1 MADDTIFALATGR
14 VRAGLAVVRVSGPS
28 AGRAIERLTA
38 KPLPESRRAVLRR
51 LRDSGGEVLD
61 EGLVLWFP
69 APGSFTGEDVAEFH
83 LHGGRSVVDGVLQAL
98 GLIPGL
104 RSAEPGEFTRRAVIN
119 GKMDLTAAEA
129 IADVVA
135 AETTEQ
141 RRQALRLLDGELAR
155 LYDTWRQRLLRAQAH
170 LEVAIDFSD
179 EDIPD
184 DLIAGVRAEAAVVAE
199 AFERHLVLAGQG
211 RRLREGIEI
220 VLVGPPNAGKST
232 LVNALAEREVA
243 IVSPRPGTTRDVLEV
258 ALDFGGFPVV
268 LCDTAGLQDTVDE
281 IEAEGVRRAQAR
293 AAGADLRLVIYDGA
307 LWPAGESGLSGD
319 RDGNDVVVIS
329 KWDLQIGDG
338 MALADS
344 GVISVSAQSG
354 FGLDRLRHRITAELE
369 RRFAAR
375 GEVPPTRERHLE
387 GLRAGLAALR
397 RMEHATEIELMAE
410 ELRTA
415 AQALG
420 RITGH
425 VDVESVLDVIFAEF
439 CLGK

>member
-14 VRAGLAVVRVSGPS
+14 VRAGLAVIRVSGPS
-28 AGRAIERLTA
+28 AGRAIERMTA
-38 KPLPESRRAVLRR
+38 RPVPEGRRAARRR
-51 LRDSGGEVLD
+51 LQDGDGEVLD

-69 APGSFTGEDVAEFH
+69 GPGSFTGEDVAEFH
-83 LHGGRSVVDGVLQAL
+83 LHGGRSVVEGMLQAL
-98 GLIPGL
+98 GVIPGL

-135 AETTEQ
+135 AETAEQ
-141 RRQALRLLDGELAR
+141 RRQALRQLDGELAR

-179 EDIPD
+179 EDIPG
-184 DLIAGVRAEAAVVAE
+184 DLITGVRAEAAAVAAE
-199 AFERHLVLAGQG
+199 FAHHLVQAGQG

-220 VLVGPPNAGKST
+220 VLVGAPNAGKST

-268 LCDTAGLQDTVDE
+268 LCDTAGLQDASDE
-281 IEAEGVRRAQAR
+281 IEAEGVRRARAR
-293 AAGADLRLVIYDGA
+293 AAGADLRLIVYDGA
-307 LWPAGESGLSGD
+307 LWPSGISGLAGEIAAGD
-319 RDGNDVVVIS
+319 VRVVS
-329 KWDLQIGDG
+329 KWDLQVGTVASPENGAI
-338 MALADS
+338 A
-344 GVISVSAQSG
+344 VSAQSG
-354 FGLDRLRHRITAELE
+354 FGLERLRQLIVRELE
-369 RRFAAR
+369 LRFAAA
-375 GEVPPTRERHLE
+375 GCVAPTRERHLE
-387 GLRAGLAALR
+387 GLRAALSALR
-397 RMEHATEIELMAE
+397 RFEEATAIEFMAE
-410 ELRTA
+410 DLRAA

-425 VDVESVLDVIFAEF
+425 VDVEAVLDVIFAEF